1 MQKPEKKTKKTQKTQ
16 KTQKTEQVKRSPLYT
31 LGDIIPTENGA
42 VITGYRYPEG
52 KDKAERVAI
61 FVKNEDINELDID
74 DDFINIGNHM
84 KEPKERE

>member
-1 MQKPEKKTKKTQKTQ
+1 MQKPEKKTKKTQ

-42 VITGYRYPEG
+42 VITGYRYPDG

-61 FVKNEDINELDID
+61 FVKNDDID
-74 DDFINIGNHM
+74 LIDMEQDFITIINHN
-84 KEPKERE
+84 KEPKERD